1 MIAYRGELSCR
12 NLTRKEKESIKKK
25 KIRNRI
31 IKIFLI
37 SLVMG
42 FVLYLNPNIIIS
54 IRNNI
59 FSGTFTK
66 EGVYKGQVTN
76 LQAEQYVYGQSNE
89 KSKIGV
95 QNIAVEISEG
105 KFQGKVVNIKNNYDN
120 SNPYSYVIENGDR
133 VYLSVEEENGIVKKA
148 YIYDFDRT
156 IYTCIMVGI
165 FIVSFIVIGG
175 KGAIKTLLSL
185 ALILPIVLKVLPFF
199 LLRGYNYLIVILLC
213 SLLIISILSFVFQGV
228 TEEAFSTVLG
238 SLGGILV
245 SILFVYVFQYLC
257 KVTGVYYQEM
267 DMILYEGNKVNTTAI
282 IFSGIIIGS
291 IGAIISVSL
300 SIIKKMRDFQLETMN
315 VKNLELFKVGFKEG
329 RESLEK
335 VFSTLT
341 LAYLG
346 AALQTV
352 IIFMVS
358 NNMHILQGIN
368 GETIVIEIL
377 RIIAGSL
384 GFLCAIPLTVI
395 AYGVFKRKNLE
406 IKKV

>member
-31 IKIFLI
+31 IKVFLVAM
-37 SLVMG
+37 VMG
-42 FVLYLNPNIIIS
+42 FILYLNPNIIIG

-59 FSGTFTK
+59 FSGTFTG
-66 EGVYKGQVTN
+66 EGVYKGKVTN
-76 LQAEQYVYGQSNE
+76 LQAEQYVYGQSN
-89 KSKIGV
+89 KDSKIGI
-95 QNIAVEISEG
+95 QNISVEINEG

-133 VYLSVEEENGIVKKA
+133 VYLSVEEHNGVIKKA
-148 YIYDFDRT
+148 YIYDFDRN

-165 FIVSFIVIGG
+165 FIISFMVIGG
-175 KGAIKTLLSL
+175 KGAIKALLSL
-185 ALILPIVLKVLPFF
+185 GCILPIVLKVLPFF
-199 LLRGYNYLIVILLC
+199 LLRGYNYLIVILTC
-213 SLLIISILSFVFQGV
+213 SFIIISILAFIFQGI

-238 SLGGILV
+238 SLGGIII
-245 SILFVYVFQYLC
+245 SILFVYIFQYLC

-267 DMILYEGNKVNTTAI
+267 DMLLYEGNKVNTTAI

-300 SIIKKMRDFQLETMN
+300 SIIKKMKDFHLETMN
-315 VKNLELFKVGFKEG
+315 VKKLELFKVGFKEG
-329 RESLEK
+329 REALGK

-346 AALQTV
+346 ATLQTV

-358 NNMHILQGIN
+358 NNMNILKGVN

-395 AYGVFKRKNLE
+395 AYGFFKRKNLE